1 MIEAGTA
8 GFVAEC
14 YQLYQPP
21 PLGSLVRV
29 GHAEGESDGEGG
41 AAGDVFGIVHQ
52 AETIGIEPGRRPIA
66 RGRDEARQEDV
77 YSTSPQLEKL
87 LRSEF
92 SALVVGHGEGD
103 ELRHYLPP
111 RPVRIHSFVYVCD
124 DRQVREFS
132 RRLDFLGLLLDSQL
146 PVPAEEVIAA
156 ALRLMGDA
164 NEDRRGFL
172 VAAGKELANLL
183 GGEFSRLR
191 AVLNRIGAV

>member
-29 GHAEGESDGEGG
+29 TDV
-41 AAGDVFGIVHQ
+41 AAGDIFGIVHD
-52 AETIGIEPGRRPIA
+52 ATTSSLEPGRRPIA

-77 YSTSPQLEKL
+77 YSTNPQLEKL

-92 SALVVGHGEGD
+92 SALVVGHDLDD

-111 RPVRIHSFVYVCD
+111 RPVRIHGFVYLCD

-132 RRLDFLGLLLDSQL
+132 RRLDFLSLLLDSQL

-156 ALRLMGDA
+156 TLRLMGDA
-164 NEDRRGFL
+164 NEDRLGFL
-172 VAAGKELANLL
+172 VAAGKVLANLL

-191 AVLNRIGAV
+191 AVLNRIGTA

>member
-14 YQLYQPP
+14 YELYQPP

-29 GHAEGESDGEGG
+29 ADAG
-41 AAGDVFGIVHQ
+41 GDVYGIVHH
-52 AETIGIEPGRRPIA
+52 AETAGIDSSRRPIA
-66 RGRDEARQEDV
+66 RGRDAASEEDIHR
-77 YSTSPQLEKL
+77 SNPQIEKL

-92 SALVVGHGEGD
+92 SALVVGYGEGD
-103 ELRHYLPP
+103 NLRHYLPP
-111 RPVRIHSFVYVCD
+111 RPVRIHGFVYACD
-124 DRQVREFS
+124 EAQVREFS
-132 RRLDFLGLLLDSQL
+132 RKLDFLGLLLDSQL

-164 NEDRRGFL
+164 NEDRRAFL
-172 VAAGKELANLL
+172 VTAGKELANLL

-191 AVLNRIGAV
+191 AILSRIGAV